1 MKKVLSIIL
10 PIITCG
16 ISWSVN
22 SDTQQR
28 QGVES
33 HNPSKD
39 EFIKSL
45 DPKNHKSA
53 TPSRTRG
60 IALVP
65 SNPLKKPK
73 PPKPENKVDNTK
85 PAKPD
90 TASVSE
96 KVSVPDAPQISVNLT
111 FEFNSSLLTDTT
123 KSTLN
128 NLGQAMQ
135 DQQLKPYNFII
146 EGHTDSKGG
155 AAYNWELSLRRAAAV
170 KRYLIEAHK
179 VSPERMKVIGKGESE
194 PIYPENP
201 EAPGNRRVIIINAGT
216 N

>member
-1 MKKVLSIIL
+1 MLSVLL
-10 PIITCG
+10 FVTALG

-22 SDTQQR
+22 SDTQK
-28 QGVES
+28 
-33 HNPSKD
+33 NPSKD
-39 EFIKSL
+39 DFIKSL
-45 DPKNHKSA
+45 DPNSQKPA

-73 PPKPENKVDNTK
+73 SPKPENVKNTLE
-85 PAKPD
+85 PETTTPSPTEIPVA
-90 TASVSE
+90 
-96 KVSVPDAPQISVNLT
+96 DAPQISVKMT
-111 FEFNSSLLTDTT
+111 FEFNSSMLTDAT
-123 KSTLN
+123 KITLD

-170 KRYLIEAHK
+170 KRYLIESYQ
-179 VSPERMKVIGKGESE
+179 VSPERMNVIGKGEAE
-194 PIYPENP
+194 PVYPKKP
-201 EAPGNRRVIIINAGT
+201 EAPGNRRVIIINSGT